1 MPGSGRLVPLRG
13 RRWVLALSLLV
24 VVLAGLAVAGWRE
37 HWPAAVFGRGSSG
50 PAQGS
55 VAEVKDVPGEAA
67 SAVVNLVSRSPSVV
81 RNSLATIYAAQV
93 NAAVLAP
100 AGTRIRVQP
109 GTWQQ
114 RGTYASLRALVT
126 APGRAPVT
134 EVVYL
139 VREEGRWRVLFTD
152 AP

>member
-1 MPGSGRLVPLRG
+1 VIL
-13 RRWVLALSLLV
+13 LA
-24 VVLAGLAVAGWRE
+24 ALAVTSWIE
-37 HWPAAVFGRGSSG
+37 QWPPAVFGSAN
-50 PAQGS
+50 P
-55 VAEVKDVPGEAA
+55 VARAASKSITRDVPVSAMKVVANLA
-67 SAVVNLVSRSPSVV
+67 SRDTASV
-81 RNSLATIYAAQV
+81 RNSLAVIYSEQV
-93 NAAVLAP
+93 NTAVLAP

-114 RGTYASLRALVT
+114 DGADASLRALVSV
-126 APGRAPVT
+126 PGRAPVT